1 MEERVFIIS
10 LTDCVS
16 DSATFPAT
24 QSVATT
30 CSRSICKLS
39 IQTFHQCKNL
49 HARNASNKFTV
60 QLIWVYLKI
69 IEPSYIIQV
78 YIMYT
83 EVFCFLLKLL
93 SCLLKLLCM
102 LLILGR
108 ELKKSID
115 LVFMMSSILASL

>member
-1 MEERVFIIS
+1 MFIIS

-69 IEPSYIIQV
+69 IEPSYIVQV
-78 YIMYT
+78 YIMYIEVCFFFFIETVVLLTKITMHASNIRKRT
-83 EVFCFLLKLL
+83 EK
-93 SCLLKLLCM
+93 
-102 LLILGR
+102 IY
-108 ELKKSID
+108 
-115 LVFMMSSILASL
+115 